1 MTTYHNLVHA
11 PVNASYVLPA
21 RPSGQS
27 LLVTKPVDADP
38 SPLIAGAAARG
49 LGRRFSTQAQS
60 LEILLSEVRERLA
73 RLDGLLVEGSRA
85 QLKDAVRDVENVV
98 DWCDALQ
105 AGLASET
112 DKAAQGLEPIDL
124 VDLCQQQAA
133 SMQSVDDPITVAAKD
148 HVTYWGDQAKLVN
161 LIQNGLTLVSERT
174 GGLGLRCVEVAAIRG
189 ATLVRIFSRGEP
201 QGDLDPD
208 VVDLF
213 RRAVEKV
220 GATVVPDE
228 LGPGGAGLVLRLPG

>member
-1 MTTYHNLVHA
+1 MTTYQNLVHA
-11 PVNASYVLPA
+11 PINGSYVLPA

-27 LLVTKPVDADP
+27 LLVTKPLTADP
-38 SPLIAGAAARG
+38 SSVTAGAVARR
-49 LGRRFSTQAQS
+49 LGQRFSTQAES
-60 LEILLSEVRERLA
+60 LELLLTEVRERLA
-73 RLDGLLVEGSRA
+73 NLDALMVEGSRA
-85 QLKDAVRDVENVV
+85 QLKGAVRDVVNVV

-105 AGLASET
+105 ADLAGET

-124 VDLCQQQAA
+124 VDLCRQQAT
-133 SMQSVDDPITVAAKD
+133 SLQGPDDPITVSVKN
-148 HVTYWGDQAKLVN
+148 HVIYWGDQAKLAN
-161 LIQNGLTLVSERT
+161 LIQNGLMLVSERT
-174 GGLGLRCVEVAAIRG
+174 GGLGLRCVEVAAIQG
-189 ATLVRIFSRGEP
+189 ASLVRIFSRGEP

-228 LGPGGAGLVLRLPG
+228 LGPGGAGLVLRLPA